1 MFEDIQEGIKEG
13 DFSIAAIADFFEATS
28 DLLKRECRD
37 CNFHNQTSKISL
49 VASVASS
56 WARKVRLQTNKDYIT
71 LPDYI
76 ETDVMNTVKSL
87 PRSPNMAGI
96 IPVNFKRK
104 LNYKQNCKAI
114 NFIVKKTIDEHKTL
128 HL

>member
-76 ETDVMNTVKSL
+76 ETDVMNTSL
-87 PRSPNMAGI
+87 DATADI
-96 IPVNFKRK
+96 IKK
-104 LNYKQNCKAI
+104 LQDIPTNALWAKWSY
-114 NFIVKKTIDEHKTL
+114 FIIFGGLAALNLIFSVISG
-128 HL
+128 